1 MPTISACEPL
11 FAIVG
16 ADAFFAEGRLTL
28 CNKRR
33 FFAAINLEKI
43 EEDGARVFVFGV

>member
-1 MPTISACEPL
+1 MQK
-11 FAIVG
+11 
-16 ADAFFAEGRLTL
+16 GRLTP

-43 EEDGARVFVFGV
+43 EEDGARVQQRNFVLLRDYGLSDPV